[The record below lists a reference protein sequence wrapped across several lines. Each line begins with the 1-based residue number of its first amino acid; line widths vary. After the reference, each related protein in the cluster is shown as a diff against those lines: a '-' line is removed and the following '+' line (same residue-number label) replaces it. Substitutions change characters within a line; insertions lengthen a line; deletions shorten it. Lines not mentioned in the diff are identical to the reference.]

1 MFKISISEERQE
13 ASSHRHLV
21 FVWATAILFLN
32 QLLPVIKQMPAA
44 SFEAFLNDL
53 CAVGIFQYLAWYA
66 VLRLLGSSD
75 PTTAARSQ
83 DVLVIATLCLL
94 LFLPTTRSIWI
105 AALGIAIYLW
115 IFSGGDLRVR
125 AAGTVLGAL
134 SVQEFWGHVFFNL
147 VAVPLL
153 HVETAVVGTLLETA
167 RPGTMWQDNVI
178 TGPNGFG
185 IIVYTGCSSFH
196 NLSLAMLCWL
206 TVSKLRNQSWSNRD
220 LVVGSAVGAT
230 IVLLNVMRLFLM
242 AWDIDLY
249 HYWHDGVGAEI
260 FGIGASI
267 TILLISLFGSRS
279 ATPLK

>member
-1 MFKISISEERQE
+1 MFKRSISEERPE
-13 ASSHRHLV
+13 TNFPRRLV
-21 FVWATAILFLN
+21 FVWATAILSLN
-32 QLLPVIKQMPAA
+32 QLLPVIRQMPAA

-66 VLRLLGSSD
+66 ILRLLGSSD
-75 PTTAARSQ
+75 PTAAARSQ
-83 DVLVIATLCLL
+83 DVLVIAALCLL

-115 IFSGGDLRVR
+115 IFSGGDLKVR

-242 AWDIDLY
+242 TWDIDLY

>member
-1 MFKISISEERQE
+1 MFKLSISEEHRE
-13 ASSHRHLV
+13 ASFPRHLV
-21 FVWATAILFLN
+21 FVWATAILFFN
-32 QLLPVIKQMPAA
+32 QLLPVIRQMPAA

-66 VLRLLGSSD
+66 ILRLLGSSD
-75 PTTAARSQ
+75 PTAAARSQ
-83 DVLVIATLCLL
+83 DVLVIAALCLL

-115 IFSGGDLRVR
+115 IFSGGDLKVR

-242 AWDIDLY
+242 TWDIDLY